1 MIPNINLLPKTHR
14 RGSDSNLLLIVVGV
28 VSAFVLTFF
37 VWQYFSARGDVSDY
51 TKQQQQLQDQLAQL
65 QTELAT
71 LTSSIPQGSLEE
83 SVSFVERVS
92 YAVSPLIDEAEDLL
106 PNNTY
111 LTNYQFSET
120 AVTIAVNFETIASIA
135 QYVSLLENSP
145 YFNDAQ
151 LSTVNELVLAVGE
164 SAEADATKEEEKF
177 KEIPRYSTSI
187 SLAINESYLA
197 NGGVH

>member
-1 MIPNINLLPKTHR
+1 MIPNINLLPKTQR
-14 RGSDSNLLLIVVGV
+14 RGTESNLLLIVVGV
-28 VSAFVLTFF
+28 LSAFVLIIFS
-37 VWQYFSARGDVSDY
+37 WQYFSARGDVKEY
-51 TKQQQQLQDQLAQL
+51 TKQQEKIQAEITQLQGKLAAL
-65 QTELAT
+65 VNT
-71 LTSSIPQGSLEE
+71 LPQGSLEE

-111 LTNYQFSET
+111 LTNYEFSET
-120 AVTIAVNFETIASIA
+120 AVTIAVNFETISSIA

-145 YFNDAQ
+145 YFKDAQ
-151 LSTVNELVLAVGE
+151 LSTVNELEIAVGE
-164 SAEADATKEEEKF
+164 TEAKDDEEKF
-177 KEIPRYSTSI
+177 EEVPRYSTTI

>member
-1 MIPNINLLPKTHR
+1 MIPNINLLPKTQR
-14 RGSDSNLLLIVVGV
+14 RGSDSNLLLIIVGIV
-28 VSAFVLTFF
+28 GALVLSVFM
-37 VWQYFSARGDVSDY
+37 WQYFSVRGDVADR
-51 TKQQQQLQDQLAQL
+51 TKQQEQL
-65 QTELAT
+65 QTELAELQT
-71 LTSSIPQGSLEE
+71 KLTSLTSNLTKGSLQE
-83 SVSFVERVS
+83 SVTFVERVS

-111 LTNYQFSET
+111 LTNYEFSET
-120 AVTIAVNFETIASIA
+120 AVSISVNFETIASIA

-145 YFNDAQ
+145 YFKDAQ
-151 LSTVNELVLAVGE
+151 LSAVNQLEIAVGE
-164 SAEADATKEEEKF
+164 TAETDTTKEEEKF

>member
-14 RGSDSNLLLIVVGV
+14 RGSNSNLLLILVGIVGV
-28 VSAFVLTFF
+28 IVLSVFT
-37 VWQYFSARGDVSDY
+37 WQYFSVRGDVTDY
-51 TKQQQQLQDQLAQL
+51 TKQQERLQD
-65 QTELAT
+65 ELAT
-71 LTSSIPQGSLEE
+71 LETKLTTLASNLTKGSLEE

-111 LTNYQFSET
+111 LTNYEFSET
-120 AVTIAVNFETIASIA
+120 AVSISVNFETIASIA

-151 LSTVNELVLAVGE
+151 LSTVSQLEIAVGE
-164 SAEADATKEEEKF
+164 TAEADTTKEKEKF

>member
-14 RGSDSNLLLIVVGV
+14 RGSNSNLLLILVGIV
-28 VSAFVLTFF
+28 GALVLSVFT
-37 VWQYFSARGDVSDY
+37 WQYFSARGDVSDY
-51 TKQQQQLQDQLAQL
+51 TKQQEQLQN
-65 QTELAT
+65 ELAT
-71 LTSSIPQGSLEE
+71 LQTKLTELTSNLTKGSLEE

-111 LTNYQFSET
+111 LTNYEFSET
-120 AVTIAVNFETIASIA
+120 AVSISVNFETIASIA

-151 LSTVNELVLAVGE
+151 LSTVSQLEIAVGE
-164 SAEADATKEEEKF
+164 TAEADTTKEKEKF